1 MQSRLSELG
10 KGDVVIEM
18 DTFSNNQ
25 DESAGSESMLPEFF
39 EEVGQIKTLL
49 SLIRRNI
56 KSIQDIYQKQ
66 ALSADSKLMTN
77 ELESLLDSTNSSA
90 NQIRN
95 KLKVMKSEID
105 KSDDSQKRIRSNM
118 HSTLT
123 KKFLEIM
130 TEYQTLQTQYKE
142 KFHERVKRQAEIVK
156 PNISDE
162 EVNKIINSGSS
173 DALFSDQ
180 VVANRHTDAKN
191 ALIFIQEEQRG
202 LKQLEKSIVELQQ
215 LFIDFAAASETH
227 SQQIAELEVVT
238 GETAIGVQ
246 QGVTHLHI
254 ANEYAATRR
263 RRVAALI
270 TTVTFILLCIVGLI
284 LAQLFTGFMGGQ
296 PLIPLGGS

>member
-1 MQSRLSELG
+1 MQSRISELG

-18 DTFSNNQ
+18 DTFTNS
-25 DESAGSESMLPEFF
+25 DDSSDSIHPEFF
-39 EEVGQIKTLL
+39 EEVGQIKTLI

-95 KLKVMKSEID
+95 KLKVMKADID
-105 KSDDSQKRIRSNM
+105 KSDDAQKRIRSNM
-118 HSTLT
+118 HQTLT

-142 KFHERVKRQAEIVK
+142 KFYERVKRQAEIVK
-156 PNISDE
+156 PDISDD
-162 EVNKIINSGSS
+162 EVNKIITSGNS
-173 DALFSDQ
+173 DALFSENQ
-180 VVANRHTDAKN
+180 VVVDRHTEAKN
-191 ALIFIQEEQRG
+191 ALMFIQEEQRG

-215 LFIDFAAASETH
+215 LFIDFSAASETH
-227 SQQIAELEVVT
+227 NQAIVDLEQRT

-246 QGVTHLHI
+246 QGVTHLAI
-254 ANEYAATRR
+254 ANEYAAARR
-263 RRVAALI
+263 RRIAALI
-270 TTVTFILLCIVGLI
+270 TTVTFILLCIVGI
-284 LAQLFTGFMGGQ
+284 VLAQLFTGFMGGE
-296 PLIPLGGS
+296 PLIPLT

>member
-25 DESAGSESMLPEFF
+25 DDPSDSMLPEFF
-39 EEVGQIKTLL
+39 EEVGQIKTLM

-66 ALSADSKLMTN
+66 ALSADGKLMTN

-95 KLKVMKSEID
+95 KLKVMKAEID
-105 KSDDSQKRIRSNM
+105 KSDDAQKRIRSNM

-162 EVNKIINSGSS
+162 EVNKIINSGNS
-173 DALFSDQ
+173 DGLFTEQ
-180 VVANRHTDAKN
+180 VVVDRHTEAKN
-191 ALIFIQEEQRG
+191 ALMFIQEEQRG

-227 SQQIAELEVVT
+227 NQAIVELEVRT

-246 QGVTHLHI
+246 QGVTHLAI
-254 ANEYAATRR
+254 ANEYAIARR
-263 RRVAALI
+263 RRIAALI
-270 TTVTFILLCIVGLI
+270 TTVTFILLCIVGI
-284 LAQLFTGFMGGQ
+284 VLAQLFTGFMGGQ
-296 PLIPLGGS
+296 PLIPLN

>member
-1 MQSRLSELG
+1 MQSRISELG

-18 DTFSNNQ
+18 DTFTNS
-25 DESAGSESMLPEFF
+25 DDSSDSIHPEFF
-39 EEVGQIKTLL
+39 EEVGQIKTLI

-95 KLKVMKSEID
+95 KLKVMKADID
-105 KSDDSQKRIRSNM
+105 KSDDAQKRIRSNM
-118 HSTLT
+118 HQTLT

-142 KFHERVKRQAEIVK
+142 KFYERVKRQAEIVK
-156 PNISDE
+156 PDISDE
-162 EVNKIINSGSS
+162 EVNKIITSGNS
-173 DALFSDQ
+173 DALFSENQ
-180 VVANRHTDAKN
+180 VVVDRHTEAKN
-191 ALIFIQEEQRG
+191 ALMFIQEEQRG

-215 LFIDFAAASETH
+215 LFIDFSAASETH
-227 SQQIAELEVVT
+227 SQAIVDLEQRT

-246 QGVTHLHI
+246 QGVTHLAI
-254 ANEYAATRR
+254 ANEYAAARR
-263 RRVAALI
+263 RRIAALI
-270 TTVTFILLCIVGLI
+270 TTVTFILLCIVGI
-284 LAQLFTGFMGGQ
+284 VLAQLFTGFMGGE
-296 PLIPLGGS
+296 PLIPLT

>member
-1 MQSRLSELG
+1 MQNRLSELS

-18 DTFSNNQ
+18 DNLNDDS
-25 DESAGSESMLPEFF
+25 SADSMLPEFF
-39 EEVGQIKTLL
+39 EEVGQIKTLM

-66 ALSADSKLMTN
+66 ALSADGKLMTN
-77 ELESLLDSTNSSA
+77 ELEQLLDSTNSSA

-105 KSDDSQKRIRSNM
+105 KSDDAQKRIRSNM
-118 HSTLT
+118 HSTLA

-130 TEYQTLQTQYKE
+130 TEYQTLQTQYKD

-156 PNISDE
+156 PNITDE
-162 EVNKIINSGSS
+162 EVNKIINSGS

-180 VVANRHTDAKN
+180 VVVDSHTEAKN
-191 ALIFIQEEQRG
+191 ALMFIQEEQRG

-227 SQQIAELEVVT
+227 SQAIVDLEHT
-238 GETAIGVQ
+238 TSETVIGVQ
-246 QGVTHLHI
+246 QGVTHLAI
-254 ANEYAATRR
+254 ANEYAAARR
-263 RRVAALI
+263 RRIAALI
-270 TTVTFILLCIVGLI
+270 TTVTFILLCIVGII
-284 LAQLFTGFMGGQ
+284 LAQLFTGFLGGQ